1 MKGVGAKLF
10 KVKDKKYNV
19 ALDTAGGGKVLYNAH
34 SFKGFNNLSSR
45 VLKMNIEFG

>member
-1 MKGVGAKLF
+1 MGVGAKLF

-34 SFKGFNNLSSR
+34 SVKVFNNLSSR

>member
-19 ALDTAGGGKVLYNAH
+19 AFDTARGGKELYNAH
-34 SFKGFNNLSSR
+34 SFKGFNNLSSG
-45 VLKMNIEFG
+45 VLKMSIELG